1 MLILV
6 MASSHAVARKPRQFT
21 LTEDGRRD
29 LEKLVRTPSA
39 AAGLSR
45 RARAVLLMA
54 DGVTGAEVARRCGY
68 TTVQVSRIRRRVT
81 EEGVPGIFER
91 PRSGR
96 PPVITSRKR
105 AQVVAIT
112 LRKPESGLSQW
123 TTREIARRTG
133 VSHTTVHRIWR
144 AHDLKPHR
152 LETFKFITD
161 PQAEERIH
169 DVVGLYL
176 NPPTNA
182 VVLSFDEKTQIQALE
197 RTQPLLPVRPGL
209 SARQTHDYRRAG
221 VTSLYA
227 ALEVASGRVIGKCR
241 SNANGAE
248 FLEFLKTVASRFR
261 RKELHIVLDNSS
273 THTTPAVRQW
283 LAEHPRVHL
292 HFTPKG
298 ASWLNLIEA
307 WFGILTR
314 KSIRRGSFHNVNA
327 LVRHIGL
334 YIDHWNE
341 NPTPFVWTKEPADII
356 KKALRHAR

>member
-1 MLILV
+1 
-6 MASSHAVARKPRQFT
+6 MACCTAVARRPRWFA
-21 LTEDGRRD
+21 LTEEGRRD
-29 LEKLVRTPSA
+29 LEKLVRTPST

-54 DGVTGAEVARRCGY
+54 DGVSGAEVARRCGY
-68 TTVQVSRIRRRVT
+68 TAVQVSRIRRRVT
-81 EEGVPGIFER
+81 EEGIPGIYER

-96 PPVITSRKR
+96 PPIISSRKR
-105 AQVVAIT
+105 AQVVAMT

-123 TTREIARRTG
+123 TTRELARRTG
-133 VSHTTVHRIWR
+133 VSHTTVHRIWK

-161 PQAEERIH
+161 PEAEERIH

-227 ALEVASGRVIGKCR
+227 ALEVASGRVIGTCR
-241 SNANGAE
+241 PNANGTE
-248 FLEFLKTVASRFR
+248 FLDFLKTLAARFR

-273 THTTPAVRQW
+273 THTTPAVLGW
-283 LAEHPRVHL
+283 LEQNPRVTL

-314 KSIRRGSFHNVNA
+314 KSIRRGSFPSVAA
-327 LVRHIGL
+327 LVRHIRT
-334 YIDHWNE
+334 YIELWNE
-341 NPTPFVWTKEPADII
+341 NPTPFVWTKQPAEII
-356 KKALRHAR
+356 KKALRRAR

>member
-1 MLILV
+1 
-6 MASSHAVARKPRQFT
+6 MASFAAVARKPRHFG

-29 LEKLVRTPSA
+29 LEKLVRTPST

-54 DGVTGAEVARRCGY
+54 DGMSGAEVARRCGY
-68 TTVQVSRIRRRVT
+68 TTVQVSRIRRRIT
-81 EEGVPGIFER
+81 EEGIPGIFER

-96 PPVITSRKR
+96 PAVITTRKR
-105 AQVVAIT
+105 AHVVAIA
-112 LRKPESGLSQW
+112 LRKPEGGLSQW
-123 TTREIARRTG
+123 STREVARRTG
-133 VSHTTVHRIWR
+133 VSHTTVHRIWK

-161 PQAEERIH
+161 PEAEERIN

-227 ALEVASGRVIGKCR
+227 ALEVASGKVIGRCR
-241 SNANGAE
+241 PSANGSA
-248 FLEFLKTVASRFR
+248 FLEFLKSLAAQFR
-261 RKELHIVLDNSS
+261 RKELHVVLDNSS
-273 THTTPAVRQW
+273 THTTPDVLRW
-283 LAEHPRVHL
+283 LENNPRVHL

-314 KSIRRGSFHNVNA
+314 KSIRRGSFPSVNA
-327 LVRHIGL
+327 LVRHIGA
-334 YIDHWNE
+334 YIEHWNQH
-341 NPTPFVWTKEPADII
+341 PTPFVWTKEPADII
-356 KKALRHAR
+356 RKALRRAR